1 MFAGLVGTV
10 IGGITLYYLPGLI
23 SKVARLLGKTATDI
37 AEHLDKEFPEGTANF
52 NKTKDK

>member
-23 SKVARLLGKTATDI
+23 SKIARLLGKTATDI